1 MTSTLGI
8 DLGSSIRSAAIREL
22 DPLAADKPCFDMR
35 RQNEDADVPALV
47 SSLRSLVPALDDV
60 AGYSPEECVAAMRDL
75 GMLLGSIK
83 KHGPEPVPLVPEV
96 TPVLLE
102 LGRRTDMVPR
112 DTVHHYTTW
121 NPTGG
126 RQRMYCGDVQEA
138 YLQESVRMVFPHLR
152 EGLELAGI
160 LSDLGV
166 DDPKFG
172 VLTDELTAHV
182 ETMVSSIDMVVANV
196 SPVFFAREL
205 RAYFE
210 EITVDGR
217 VLLGPAAA
225 QVPLWLIDQAVW
237 ASDRSEPGYEEFL
250 RDSVPYSLPR
260 WRELYGHWTGVPSVV
275 SRLVTAFGDDPEEA
289 ERRAPSL
296 RASGE
301 ALARLLRV
309 IVVFRGRHLGIAR
322 KAYDADLRLYP
333 VGSGGASVDLLR
345 RITDLTRATAR
356 LTGRRPEAARGTS
369 AGDSGAQAS
378 DAAHASA
385 GASGPSHASEGTE
398 RAERRTA

>member
-1 MTSTLGI
+1 MTRTLEI
-8 DLGSSIRSAAIREL
+8 ELGSSIRTAVIREL
-22 DPLAADKPCFDMR
+22 DPLAADALCFDMR
-35 RQNEDADVPALV
+35 RHNEHADVPALV
-47 SSLRSLVPALDDV
+47 AAVRGLVPSLDEV
-60 AGYSPEECVAAMRDL
+60 AGYSLEACVAAMRDL
-75 GMLLGSIK
+75 GMFLGSIK
-83 KHGPEPVPLVPEV
+83 RHGPEPVPLVPEV
-96 TPVLLE
+96 QPVLLE

-126 RQRMYCGDVQEA
+126 RQRMYTGDIQEA

-152 EGLELAGI
+152 EGLELAER
-160 LSDLGV
+160 LSGSDV
-166 DDPKFG
+166 ADPKFA

-196 SPVFFAREL
+196 SPEFFARDL

-225 QVPLWLIDQAVW
+225 QVPLWLIDQAIW
-237 ASDRSEPGYEEFL
+237 ASDNSEPEYEQFL

-260 WRELYGHWTGVPSVV
+260 WRELYDHWTGIPSVV
-275 SRLVTAFGDDPEEA
+275 TRLVEAYGDDPDGA
-289 ERRAPSL
+289 ERRMPGLRPS
-296 RASGE
+296 AE
-301 ALARLLRV
+301 ALSRLLRV
-309 IVVFRGRHLGIAR
+309 IIVFRGRHLGIAR

-345 RITDLTRATAR
+345 QIVDLTRTTAQ
-356 LTGRRPEAARGTS
+356 LTRRPAGSAA
-369 AGDSGAQAS
+369 A
-378 DAAHASA
+378 
-385 GASGPSHASEGTE
+385 
-398 RAERRTA
+398 RAERRPA

>member
-1 MTSTLGI
+1 MNSTSTLGI
-8 DLGSSIRSAAIREL
+8 DLGSSLRTAAIREL
-22 DPLAADKPCFDMR
+22 DPLGADRLCFDLR
-35 RQNEDADVPALV
+35 SHNERADVPALV
-47 SSLRSLVPALDDV
+47 SALRELVPGPDAV
-60 AGYSPEECVAAMRDL
+60 AAYSAEACVAAMRDL
-75 GMLLGSIK
+75 GMFLGSIK
-83 KHGPEPVPLVPEV
+83 RHGPEPIALVPEV
-96 TPVLLE
+96 VPVLLE

-126 RQRMYCGDVQEA
+126 RQRMYTGDIQEA

-152 EGLELAGI
+152 EGLELAEQ
-160 LSDLGV
+160 LSHADI
-166 DDPKFG
+166 DDPKFP
-172 VLTDELTAHV
+172 VLTDELTTHM

-196 SPVFFAREL
+196 SPEFFARGL

-225 QVPLWLIDQAVW
+225 QVPLWLIDQAIW
-237 ASDRSEPGYEEFL
+237 AADNSAPEYEEFL

-260 WRELYGHWTGVPSVV
+260 WRELYDGWTGVPSVV
-275 SRLVTAFGDDPEEA
+275 TRLVDAFGYDPDGA
-289 ERRAPSL
+289 ERRMPGLRPS
-296 RASGE
+296 AE

-309 IVVFRGRHLGIAR
+309 IIVFRGRHLGIAR

-345 RITDLTRATAR
+345 QIIDLTRATSQ
-356 LTGRRPEAARGTS
+356 LTQRPSAPAA
-369 AGDSGAQAS
+369 AG
-378 DAAHASA
+378 
-385 GASGPSHASEGTE
+385 
-398 RAERRTA
+398 RAERRSA

>member
-1 MTSTLGI
+1 MTRTLEI
-8 DLGSSIRSAAIREL
+8 ELGSSIRTAVIREL
-22 DPLAADKPCFDMR
+22 DPLAADALCSDMR
-35 RQNEDADVPALV
+35 RHNEHADVPALV
-47 SSLRSLVPALDDV
+47 AAVRGLVPSLDEV
-60 AGYSPEECVAAMRDL
+60 AGYSLEACVAAMRDL
-75 GMLLGSIK
+75 GMFLGSIK
-83 KHGPEPVPLVPEV
+83 RHGPEPVPLVPEV
-96 TPVLLE
+96 QPVLLE

-126 RQRMYCGDVQEA
+126 RQRMYTGDIQEA

-152 EGLELAGI
+152 EGLELAER
-160 LSDLGV
+160 LSGSDV
-166 DDPKFG
+166 ADPKFA

-196 SPVFFAREL
+196 SPEFFARDL

-225 QVPLWLIDQAVW
+225 QVPLWLIDQAIW
-237 ASDRSEPGYEEFL
+237 AADNSEPEYEEFL

-260 WRELYGHWTGVPSVV
+260 WRELYDHWTGVPSVV
-275 SRLVTAFGDDPEEA
+275 TRLVEAYGDDPDRA
-289 ERRAPSL
+289 ERRMPGLRPS
-296 RASGE
+296 AE

-309 IVVFRGRHLGIAR
+309 IIVFRGRHLGIAR

-345 RITDLTRATAR
+345 QIIDLTRTTAQMTRRPAPSATA
-356 LTGRRPEAARGTS
+356 
-369 AGDSGAQAS
+369 
-378 DAAHASA
+378 
-385 GASGPSHASEGTE
+385 
-398 RAERRTA
+398 RAERRPA

>member
-1 MTSTLGI
+1 MNSTSTLGI
-8 DLGSSIRSAAIREL
+8 DLGSSLRTAAIREL
-22 DPLAADKPCFDMR
+22 DPLAADRLCFELR
-35 RQNEDADVPALV
+35 SHNERADVPALV
-47 SSLRSLVPALDDV
+47 SALRDLVPGPDAV
-60 AGYSPEECVAAMRDL
+60 AAYSAEACVAAMRDL
-75 GMLLGSIK
+75 GMFLGSIK
-83 KHGPEPVPLVPEV
+83 RHGPEPIPLVPEV
-96 TPVLLE
+96 VPVLLE

-126 RQRMYCGDVQEA
+126 RQRMYTGDIQEA

-152 EGLELAGI
+152 EGLELAEQ
-160 LSDLGV
+160 LSHADV
-166 DDPKFG
+166 DDPKFA
-172 VLTDELTAHV
+172 VLTDELTTHM

-196 SPVFFAREL
+196 SPEFFARGL

-225 QVPLWLIDQAVW
+225 QVPLWLIDQAIW
-237 ASDRSEPGYEEFL
+237 AADNSAPEYEEFL

-260 WRELYGHWTGVPSVV
+260 WRELYDGWTGIPSVV
-275 SRLVTAFGDDPEEA
+275 TRLVDTFGDDPDGA
-289 ERRAPSL
+289 ERRMPGLRPS
-296 RASGE
+296 AE

-309 IVVFRGRHLGIAR
+309 IIVFRGRHLGIAR

-345 RITDLTRATAR
+345 QIIDLTRATSQ
-356 LTGRRPEAARGTS
+356 LTQRPSAPAA
-369 AGDSGAQAS
+369 AG
-378 DAAHASA
+378 
-385 GASGPSHASEGTE
+385 
-398 RAERRTA
+398 RAERRSA

>member
-1 MTSTLGI
+1 MSAFGHILRRITVTSTLGI
-8 DLGSSIRSAAIREL
+8 DLGSSVRTAAIREL

-35 RQNEDADVPALV
+35 RQNEDADIPALV

-126 RQRMYCGDVQEA
+126 RQRMYCGDIQEA

-152 EGLELAGI
+152 EGLELAGT
-160 LSDLGV
+160 LSDLDV

-172 VLTDELTAHV
+172 VLTDELTGHV

-196 SPVFFAREL
+196 SPVFFARGL

-225 QVPLWLIDQAVW
+225 QVPLWLIDQAIW

-260 WRELYGHWTGVPSVV
+260 WRELYEHWTGVPSVV
-275 SRLVTAFGDDPEEA
+275 SRLVTAYGDDPEEA
-289 ERRAPSL
+289 ERRVPAL
-296 RASGE
+296 RTSGE

-356 LTGRRPEAARGTS
+356 LTGRRSRGAAGAS
-369 AGDSGAQAS
+369 AENSG
-378 DAAHASA
+378 AHASA
-385 GASGPSHASEGTE
+385 GAE

>member
-1 MTSTLGI
+1 MTRTLGI
-8 DLGSSIRSAAIREL
+8 DLGSSLRTAAIREL
-22 DPLAADKPCFDMR
+22 DPLAADALCLDMR
-35 RQNEDADVPALV
+35 RHNDRADVPALV
-47 SSLRSLVPALDDV
+47 EALRRIVPSLDDV
-60 AGYSPEECVAAMRDL
+60 AGYTVEACVAAMRDL
-75 GMLLGSIK
+75 GMFLGSIK
-83 KHGPEPVPLVPEV
+83 RHGPEPVPLAPEAL
-96 TPVLLE
+96 PVLLE

-126 RQRMYCGDVQEA
+126 RQRMYTGDIQEA

-152 EGLELAGI
+152 EGLELSER
-160 LSDLGV
+160 LSGADV
-166 DDPKFG
+166 ADPKFA

-182 ETMVSSIDMVVANV
+182 ETMVASIDMVVANV
-196 SPVFFAREL
+196 GPEFFARIL

-225 QVPLWLIDQAVW
+225 QVPLWLIDQAIW
-237 ASDRSEPGYEEFL
+237 AADNSEPEYEEFL

-260 WRELYGHWTGVPSVV
+260 WRELYGRWTDVPSVV
-275 SRLVTAFGDDPEEA
+275 SRLVEAYGDDPEEA
-289 ERRAPSL
+289 ERRIPAL
-296 RASGE
+296 RQSAEGI
-301 ALARLLRV
+301 ARLLRV

-345 RITDLTRATAR
+345 QIIDLTRATVQ
-356 LTGRRPEAARGTS
+356 LTRRPGPAA
-369 AGDSGAQAS
+369 
-378 DAAHASA
+378 AAA
-385 GASGPSHASEGTE
+385 
-398 RAERRTA
+398 RAERRPA